1 MCFSSAAMKIH
12 MFCIMLKC
20 GMNYSHNQSIQGKGW
35 YTFWKEESLEY
46 FPANFVRSIMQ
57 PGVDL
62 NRNVQNL
69 EIHFDG
75 DLALGRW
82 LLLFWRCLIV
92 WVYATD
98 KEIIHSLFILSINIQ
113 AKFEYA
119 EDQGLFKIFMEPE
132 GYTISHM
139 ACRVR

>member
-1 MCFSSAAMKIH
+1 MVWITARIKI
-12 MFCIMLKC
+12 FT
-20 GMNYSHNQSIQGKGW
+20 QKGW
-35 YTFWKEESLEY
+35 HTFKKDERLEY
-46 FPANFVRSIMQ
+46 WHTSFVTTIMHFSLN
-57 PGVDL
+57 L
-62 NRNVQNL
+62 NRNVQNFKT
-69 EIHFDG
+69 HFDG
-75 DLALGRW
+75 DLPPCRDEM
-82 LLLFWRCLIV
+82 LLLLLWRCLIV

-139 ACRVR
+139 ACRVL

>member
-1 MCFSSAAMKIH
+1 
-12 MFCIMLKC
+12 ML
-20 GMNYSHNQSIQGKGW
+20 QVI
-35 YTFWKEESLEY
+35 
-46 FPANFVRSIMQ
+46 
-57 PGVDL
+57 
-62 NRNVQNL
+62 
-69 EIHFDG
+69 
-75 DLALGRW
+75 
-82 LLLFWRCLIV
+82 

-139 ACRVR
+139 ACRVLQTQDTINPDVWWKHKANEFISKSLDIKLMKQHYFYIHLYKKRYTPLHIYRNAL